1 MDVATPP
8 SAGRRNLRRCV
19 HPAFSPH
26 RSARS
31 RAGLND
37 EPTMTDDIEP
47 AGAPDDPPSGR
58 SIHPSIDETDMT
70 KTTPE
75 QNKAIV
81 LEAFETLFNKR
92 DYAAAERFWSDHY
105 IQHSAHIAPGRTG
118 LFDLIRAAPETL
130 RYENQ
135 LIVAEGDYV
144 ITHGRFSGNGRPA
157 AWIAADVVRFENG
170 KLAEHWDVLQD
181 ETTQAESVSGLPM
194 FGNRFPPDRL
204 IARRDQGHDLSSQR
218 TMPLDL
224 DAARKLVTP
233 IYDALTRPGDK
244 NVEALIKSVT
254 SADFQSCSNEGECV
268 DQAAAIARFKA
279 LASVVP
285 DLNWTIKE
293 LFVSGGSTIIV
304 RGEAAGTPIK
314 TFLGAEPTGR
324 SFRTMSID
332 LYTVTDARI
341 SRSYHVE
348 NWTAALRQLAK
359 D

>member
-1 MDVATPP
+1 
-8 SAGRRNLRRCV
+8 
-19 HPAFSPH
+19 
-26 RSARS
+26 
-31 RAGLND
+31 
-37 EPTMTDDIEP
+37 MTDDIEP
-47 AGAPDDPPSGR
+47 AAAPDDPPSGR

-70 KTTPE
+70 KTTTE

-118 LFDLIRAAPETL
+118 LFDLIRAAPQTL

-144 ITHGRFSGNGRPA
+144 IAHGRFSGNGRPA
-157 AWIAADVVRFENG
+157 AWIAADVVRFESG

-181 ETTQAESVSGLPM
+181 ETTQAESLSGLPM

-204 IARRDQGHDLSSQR
+204 IARR

-268 DQAAAIARFKA
+268 DQATVIARFKA

-293 LFVSGGSTIIV
+293 LFVSGESTIIV
-304 RGEAAGTPIK
+304 RAEAAGTPIK